1 MAATGTG
8 IAGTHAVSAITHT
21 YGSLGGASSD
31 KNAHSTPNGQ
41 AMGALAFMATSS
53 PMEFAK
59 QLIKLPIAHPTL
71 SSTGL
76 IANAILASSLSTVT
90 ANAKDVPPTPT
101 GQGNFV
107 APLTHARTDGNGTR
121 TRIVAAIRTMA
132 ARIMKNGTG
141 QAVDVSKASSSLT
154 TLVCNVLMALFS
166 MASNALKGYLL
177 SALTLTRI
185 SMAIVAYVC
194 PATGSWQVAV

>member
-8 IAGTHAVSAITHT
+8 IAGTLVVSAITHI
-21 YGSLGGASSD
+21 YGSLAGASSD

-41 AMGALAFMATSS
+41 AMGALAFTATSS

-76 IANAILASSLSTVT
+76 IANAIPASSLSTVT
-90 ANAKDVPPTPT
+90 ANAKDVPPTLT
-101 GQGNFV
+101 GRASFV

-154 TLVCNVLMALFS
+154 TPVSNALMALFS
-166 MASNALKGYLL
+166 MANNALKGYLL
-177 SALTLTRI
+177 SALTPTHT
-185 SMAIVAYVC
+185 SMAIVAYAC